1 MKSLALFS
9 VTKSVALL
17 LSVGAAF
24 AQPASTG
31 SAQTYPAKPIRLIV
45 AFAPGGATDTFARIT
60 AAELTSTLGQQ
71 VIVENRPGAGTTIA
85 AEFVAKSPADGYTLL
100 LTDLSTHAIMPS
112 LYTKLGFNHARDL
125 VAVAP
130 VSASPLIMAAHPSLG
145 VKNAKELIAL
155 AKKNP
160 GITCGN
166 SGAGTVTHL
175 AAEKF
180 RTRAGIDL
188 TSVNYKGGTTST
200 VSLLTGELS
209 LIVNTIPAALEHVKS
224 KRLVAIGITAD
235 KRAAALPD
243 IAALGET
250 VKGVD
255 AAVIAGVLAPANTPR
270 AVIDRL
276 NAEFAKAVDAPKA
289 REVFLVNA
297 AEAMKQTPEVM
308 QAALERDA
316 RIWAEVVRVTGV
328 KLN

>member
-1 MKSLALFS
+1 M
-9 VTKSVALL
+9 
-17 LSVGAAF
+17 
-24 AQPASTG
+24 
-31 SAQTYPAKPIRLIV
+31 
-45 AFAPGGATDTFARIT
+45 
-60 AAELTSTLGQQ
+60 
-71 VIVENRPGAGTTIA
+71 
-85 AEFVAKSPADGYTLL
+85 
-100 LTDLSTHAIMPS
+100 
-112 LYTKLGFNHARDL
+112 
-125 VAVAP
+125 
-130 VSASPLIMAAHPSLG
+130 MAAHPSLG

-155 AKKNP
+155 AKKSP

-188 TSVNYKGGTTST
+188 TSINYKGGTTST
-200 VSLLTGELS
+200 VSLMTGELS
-209 LIVNTIPAALEHVKS
+209 LIVNTIPAVLEHVKS
-224 KRLVAIGITAD
+224 KKLVAVGITAD

-250 VKGVD
+250 VTGVD

-270 AVIDRL
+270 AVIERL

-289 REVFLVNA
+289 KESFLVNA
-297 AEAMKQTPEVM
+297 AEALKQTPEVM

-316 RIWAEVVRVTGV
+316 KTWAEVVRVTGV

>member
-1 MKSLALFS
+1 MA
-9 VTKSVALL
+9 VSVA
-17 LSVGAAF
+17 AA
-24 AQPASTG
+24 
-31 SAQTYPAKPIRLIV
+31 AQTYPTKPIRLIV

-60 AAELTSTLGQQ
+60 AAEISRSLGQQ

-85 AEFVAKSPADGYTLL
+85 AEFVAKSAADGYTLL

-112 LYTKLGFNHARDL
+112 LYTKLAFNHGRDL
-125 VAVAP
+125 IAVAP

-200 VSLLTGELS
+200 VSLMTGELS
-209 LIVNTIPAALEHVKS
+209 LIVNTIPAVLEHVKS
-224 KRLVAIGITAD
+224 KKLVAIGLTAD
-235 KRAAALPD
+235 KRATALPD
-243 IAALGET
+243 IPALGET

-255 AAVIAGVLAPANTPR
+255 AAVIAGVLAPANVPR
-270 AVIDRL
+270 AIIDRL

-289 REVFLVNA
+289 KEIFLINA

-308 QAALERDA
+308 QKALEQDA
-316 RIWAEVVRVTGV
+316 KTWAEVVKVTGV

>member
-1 MKSLALFS
+1 MFKNKYLHTLISIAFS
-9 VTKSVALL
+9 ADAVA
-17 LSVGAAF
+17 
-24 AQPASTG
+24 QN
-31 SAQTYPAKPIRLIV
+31 YPTKPIRLIV

-60 AAELTSTLGQQ
+60 AAELTRTLGQQ

-100 LTDLSTHAIMPS
+100 FTDRGTHAIMPS
-112 LYTKLGFNHARDL
+112 LYTKLNFNHARDL

-145 VKNAKELIAL
+145 AKNAKELIAL

-188 TSVNYKGGTTST
+188 TSVNYKGGSTST
-200 VSLLTGELS
+200 VSLMTGELS
-209 LIVNTIPAALEHVKS
+209 LIVTTIPAVLEHVKS
-224 KRLVAIGITAD
+224 KRLVAIGLTAD
-235 KRAAALPD
+235 KRATALPD
-243 IAALGET
+243 IPALGET
-250 VKGVD
+250 VKDVD
-255 AAVIAGVLAPANTPR
+255 AAVIASVLAPANTPR
-270 AVIDRL
+270 AIIDRL
-276 NAEFAKAVDAPKA
+276 NAEIAKAVDAPKA
-289 REVFLVNA
+289 KESFLVNA
-297 AEAMKQTPEVM
+297 AEALKQSPEVM
-308 QAALERDA
+308 QRAMEQDA
-316 RIWAEVVRVTGV
+316 KTWAEVITMAGV

>member
-1 MKSLALFS
+1 MLKNKYLPIFLAVAS
-9 VTKSVALL
+9 SVAA
-17 LSVGAAF
+17 SPAT
-24 AQPASTG
+24 AQNF
-31 SAQTYPAKPIRLIV
+31 PAKPIRLIV
-45 AFAPGGATDTFARIT
+45 AFAPGGATDTFARVT
-60 AAELTSTLGQQ
+60 AAEITRALGQQ
-71 VIVENRPGAGTTIA
+71 VVVENRPGAGTTIA
-85 AEFVAKSPADGYTLL
+85 ADFVAKSAADGYTLL

-125 VAVAP
+125 IAVAP
-130 VSASPLIMAAHPSLG
+130 VSSSPLIMAAHPSVG

-209 LIVNTIPAALEHVKS
+209 LIVNTIPAVLEHVKT
-224 KRLVAIGITAD
+224 KKLVAIGITAD
-235 KRAAALPD
+235 KRAQALPD
-243 IAALGET
+243 IPALGET

-255 AAVIAGVLAPANTPR
+255 AAVIAGVLAPAGTPR

-289 REVFLVNA
+289 KEIFLTNA
-297 AEAMKQTPEVM
+297 AEAMKQSPDAM
-308 QAALERDA
+308 QRALEQDA
-316 RIWAEVVRVTGV
+316 KTWAEVVKVTGV

>member
-1 MKSLALFS
+1 MA
-9 VTKSVALL
+9 VSVA
-17 LSVGAAF
+17 AA
-24 AQPASTG
+24 
-31 SAQTYPAKPIRLIV
+31 AQTYPTKPIRLIV

-60 AAELTSTLGQQ
+60 AAEISRSLGQQ

-85 AEFVAKSPADGYTLL
+85 AEFVAKSAADGYTLL

-112 LYTKLGFNHARDL
+112 LYTKLAFNHGRDL
-125 VAVAP
+125 IAVAP

-200 VSLLTGELS
+200 VSLMTGELS
-209 LIVNTIPAALEHVKS
+209 LIVNTIPAVLEHVKS
-224 KRLVAIGITAD
+224 KKLVAIGLTAD
-235 KRAAALPD
+235 KRATALPD
-243 IAALGET
+243 IPALGET

-255 AAVIAGVLAPANTPR
+255 AAVIAGVLAPANVPR
-270 AVIDRL
+270 AIIERL

-289 REVFLVNA
+289 KEIFLVNA
-297 AEAMKQTPEVM
+297 AEAMKQTSEVM
-308 QAALERDA
+308 QKALEQDA
-316 RIWAEVVRVTGV
+316 KIWAEVVKVTGV

>member
-1 MKSLALFS
+1 
-9 VTKSVALL
+9 
-17 LSVGAAF
+17 
-24 AQPASTG
+24 
-31 SAQTYPAKPIRLIV
+31 
-45 AFAPGGATDTFARIT
+45 
-60 AAELTSTLGQQ
+60 
-71 VIVENRPGAGTTIA
+71 
-85 AEFVAKSPADGYTLL
+85 
-100 LTDLSTHAIMPS
+100 MPS